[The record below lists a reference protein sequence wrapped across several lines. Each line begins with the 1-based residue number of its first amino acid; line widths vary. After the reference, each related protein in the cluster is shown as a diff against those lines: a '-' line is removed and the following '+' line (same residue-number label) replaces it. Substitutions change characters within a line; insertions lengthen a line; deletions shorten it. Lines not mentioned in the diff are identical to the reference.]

1 MRFLADECCDT
12 SLIASLRSA
21 DHDVRY
27 AVESLQGYSDTQ
39 ILTRAFSE
47 ERILITEDKDFGE
60 LVYRLRRPTH
70 GIILMRFDVKD
81 RPLKIP
87 RMRYLLENYAERL
100 PGTFTVLDSYKI
112 RIRPLQTRVT

>member
-1 MRFLADECCDT
+1 MRFLEDECCDT

-27 AVESLQGYSDTQ
+27 AVESLQGNSDTQ
-39 ILTRAFSE
+39 ILTKAYSE

-70 GIILMRFDVKD
+70 GIILLRFDVKD
-81 RPLKIP
+81 RSMKIP
-87 RMRYLLENYAERL
+87 RMQYLLENYADRL
-100 PGTFTVLDSYKI
+100 PGAFTVLDSHKI
-112 RIRPLQTRVT
+112 RIRPLQTLVS